1 MLAGPGGL
9 RWSKWKPWEW
19 FLCDPSN
26 QSSYH
31 LISRPRTVFASPGS
45 FPPRPQGAVIG
56 CHLHHLNLQEVLS
69 VNVSWGGMEGRT
81 SSVLE
86 LGEATHRPH
95 EVRAHVELKEGEVAP
110 SVSSGD
116 PASLSTL
123 PSSQEVCEVLEEMGW
138 IRGFQRVSTE
148 S

>member
-1 MLAGPGGL
+1 M
-9 RWSKWKPWEW
+9 
-19 FLCDPSN
+19 
-26 QSSYH
+26 
-31 LISRPRTVFASPGS
+31 
-45 FPPRPQGAVIG
+45 
-56 CHLHHLNLQEVLS
+56 S

-95 EVRAHVELKEGEVAP
+95 EVRTHVELKEGEVAP
-110 SVSSGD
+110 SISSGD
-116 PASLSTL
+116 PASLSVL
-123 PSSQEVCEVLEEMGW
+123 PSSQEVHEVLEEMGW